1 MERNC
6 NSRQENYSEPQ
17 VNPENRGEGL
27 VFRRGKE
34 EAEKGCFADF
44 SVAGLL
50 LGREKFFLLLGH
62 YKVSCF
68 LLGNVKYAT
77 YKQVVTHDSSPFRT
91 S

>member
-17 VNPENRGEGL
+17 ASPENRGEGL
-27 VFRRGKE
+27 PFRRGKE
-34 EAEKGCFADF
+34 EAGRGCFAEF
-44 SVAGLL
+44 LLAGLL
-50 LGREKFFLLLGH
+50 LGQEKFFLLLGH

-68 LLGNVKYAT
+68 LLGNVKYAS
-77 YKQVVTHDSSPFRT
+77 YKQVVTRESSPFRA